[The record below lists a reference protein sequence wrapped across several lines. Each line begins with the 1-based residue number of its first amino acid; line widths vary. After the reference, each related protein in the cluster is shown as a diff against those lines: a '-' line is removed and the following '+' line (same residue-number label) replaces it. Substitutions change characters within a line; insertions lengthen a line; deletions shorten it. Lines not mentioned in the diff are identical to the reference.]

1 MAMER
6 DAELLSRLVVKR
18 NRDGRCRYDPA
29 AKEELIRSCLKPGV
43 SIARLAMQHKINAN
57 LLRTWVTKYQ
67 KENAARQKQAI
78 SESAQACVAAF
89 TPVQIEMPS
98 ANCSPP
104 NVFAVTPHSPETG
117 TSSATPLVQAGVE
130 EKVSSIRL
138 HVRLPN
144 GVAFDISEAN
154 LDALSP
160 LMFLLSK
167 LPCSDSTTR

>member
-1 MAMER
+1 MLRVHVNGRGHMAMEKNS
-6 DAELLSRLVVKR
+6 ELLSRLVVKR

-117 TSSATPLVQAGVE
+117 TSSAPPLFRPALRRKCRRSVYTCDYRM
-130 EKVSSIRL
+130 VSHSISVKPTWMRCL
-138 HVRLPN
+138 H
-144 GVAFDISEAN
+144 S
-154 LDALSP
+154 
-160 LMFLLSK
+160 
-167 LPCSDSTTR
+167 CSC